1 MLRTDDLTAIL
12 KDKHADIDQYFE
24 RYEGELLEADL
35 GKYLCALLEKHGLQ
49 KKDLIFASGR
59 ERSYCYQLLNGT
71 RRNPSRDMLLAI
83 ALGLHFTCD
92 PRPRPCCA
100 SRGALAAL
108 SPHPAGRGHPAAA
121 GGGGKASMNA
131 TTASPPARGDD
142 RVSGMEQEDFVFL
155 EALNQR
161 GTVFLARQRS
171 NGASWWRD
179 RCPAA
184 RRRYLRRCGR

>member
-1 MLRTDDLTAIL
+1 MQSHHGTGDTMLRTDDLTAIL

-92 PRPRPCCA
+92 ETQTMLRIAGLSPLYPRIRRDA
-100 SRGALAAL
+100 VILQQLAA
-108 SPHPAGRGHPAAA
+108 
-121 GGGGKASMNA
+121 GKSLYECN
-131 TTASPPARGDD
+131 D
-142 RVSGMEQEDFVFL
+142 R
-155 EALNQR
+155 
-161 GTVFLARQRS
+161 LAV
-171 NGASWWRD
+171 
-179 RCPAA
+179 
-184 RRRYLRRCGR
+184 CGEVMIG

>member
-1 MLRTDDLTAIL
+1 MIKPVKRPGAKRTSGPKQSDHGTGDIMLRTDDLTTIL

-35 GKYLCALLEKHGLQ
+35 GKYLCGLLEKHGLQ

-92 PRPRPCCA
+92 ETQTMLRIAGLSPLYPRIRRDAVILQQLTAGKNLYECND
-100 SRGALAAL
+100 RLAA
-108 SPHPAGRGHPAAA
+108 
-121 GGGGKASMNA
+121 
-131 TTASPPARGDD
+131 
-142 RVSGMEQEDFVFL
+142 
-155 EALNQR
+155 
-161 GTVFLARQRS
+161 
-171 NGASWWRD
+171 
-179 RCPAA
+179 
-184 RRRYLRRCGR
+184 CGEVMIG

>member
-1 MLRTDDLTAIL
+1 MWPAIWESTAN
-12 KDKHADIDQYFE
+12 IDQYFE

-92 PRPRPCCA
+92 ETQTMLRIAGLSPLYPRIRRDA
-100 SRGALAAL
+100 VILQQLAAGKSL
-108 SPHPAGRGHPAAA
+108 YECNDRLAA
-121 GGGGKASMNA
+121 
-131 TTASPPARGDD
+131 
-142 RVSGMEQEDFVFL
+142 
-155 EALNQR
+155 
-161 GTVFLARQRS
+161 
-171 NGASWWRD
+171 
-179 RCPAA
+179 
-184 RRRYLRRCGR
+184 CGEVMIG

>member
-1 MLRTDDLTAIL
+1 MQSHHGTGDTMLRTDDLTAIL

-83 ALGLHFTCD
+83 ALGLHFTYD
-92 PRPRPCCA
+92 ETQTMLRIAGLSPLYPRIRRDA
-100 SRGALAAL
+100 VILQQLAAGKSL
-108 SPHPAGRGHPAAA
+108 YECNDRLAA
-121 GGGGKASMNA
+121 
-131 TTASPPARGDD
+131 
-142 RVSGMEQEDFVFL
+142 
-155 EALNQR
+155 
-161 GTVFLARQRS
+161 
-171 NGASWWRD
+171 
-179 RCPAA
+179 
-184 RRRYLRRCGR
+184 CGEVMIG

>member
-1 MLRTDDLTAIL
+1 MKRRFGPRQSDHETGDTMLRTDDLTAIL

-35 GKYLCALLEKHGLQ
+35 GKYLCTLLEKHGLQ

-92 PRPRPCCA
+92 ETQTMLRIAGLSPLFPRIRRDA
-100 SRGALAAL
+100 VILQQLAAGKSL
-108 SPHPAGRGHPAAA
+108 YECNDRLAAC
-121 GGGGKASMNA
+121 G
-131 TTASPPARGDD
+131 
-142 RVSGMEQEDFVFL
+142 
-155 EALNQR
+155 EAMI
-161 GTVFLARQRS
+161 G
-171 NGASWWRD
+171 
-179 RCPAA
+179 
-184 RRRYLRRCGR
+184 

>member
-12 KDKHADIDQYFE
+12 KDKRADIDQYFE

-92 PRPRPCCA
+92 ETQTMLRIAGLSPLYPRIRRDA
-100 SRGALAAL
+100 VILQQLAAGKSL
-108 SPHPAGRGHPAAA
+108 YECNDRLAA
-121 GGGGKASMNA
+121 
-131 TTASPPARGDD
+131 
-142 RVSGMEQEDFVFL
+142 
-155 EALNQR
+155 
-161 GTVFLARQRS
+161 
-171 NGASWWRD
+171 
-179 RCPAA
+179 
-184 RRRYLRRCGR
+184 CGEVMIG